1 MGSNV
6 AGRKKHKMI
15 STEKHWIYLLYTNLT
30 LTNVHKQMDKV
41 VVVYLPSMPMV
52 SSLCFTSSAIILL
65 IDIRL
70 SVMLLLVSTRLS
82 LVTFLRQKHTQSRT
96 DDVWLLFTSLV
107 KQCSLQLFPSAEQ
120 SAV

>member
-30 LTNVHKQMDKV
+30 LTKVHKQMDKV

-82 LVTFLRQKHTQSRT
+82 LVTFLRQKHTQSRSG
-96 DDVWLLFTSLV
+96 DVWLLFTSLV

-120 SAV
+120 SAI